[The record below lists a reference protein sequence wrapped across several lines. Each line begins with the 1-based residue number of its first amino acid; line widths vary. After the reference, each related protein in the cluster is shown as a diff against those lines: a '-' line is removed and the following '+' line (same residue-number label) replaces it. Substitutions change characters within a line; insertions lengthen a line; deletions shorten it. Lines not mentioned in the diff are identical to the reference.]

1 MVRCPATVGRR
12 FVIGLA
18 AAFLAW
24 FGTDGPAAAFEPP
37 VFIVG
42 VEDVFYPPHYDGSGE
57 NYTGFAREMF
67 DRFAADCGCVFE
79 YRPMPIERL
88 HRALIE
94 GEVDL
99 KFPDDTYWQLEQKA
113 GHDVYYS
120 DPISAYVDG
129 VSVPVGSA
137 LDLPDMRL
145 GTIRGFTARGYEH
158 LDSRDSTVLEYNAH
172 LPALLQQVLIGR
184 LDGAYA
190 NVDVVQFI
198 LREELGA
205 PGALRFQPS
214 LPYTR
219 SFYRASSTRRPALI
233 QELNGWLADN
243 AGWLDTL
250 RREHGLPAAP

>member
-1 MVRCPATVGRR
+1 M
-12 FVIGLA
+12 
-18 AAFLAW
+18 
-24 FGTDGPAAAFEPP
+24 
-37 VFIVG
+37 G

-57 NYTGFAREMF
+57 DYTGFAREMF

-88 HRALIE
+88 HRALLE

-129 VSVPVGSA
+129 VSVPVGSV

-158 LDSRDSTVLEYNAH
+158 LASRDSTVLEYNAH

-205 PGALRFQPS
+205 PGALQFQPS

-250 RREHGLPAAP
+250 RREHGLPATP